1 MSRLPDFRLETY
13 FSKWEFN
20 TKYNLCASDSESL
33 SFKELL
39 EISREEDKAL
49 LDNMSFG
56 YTETYGDKK
65 LRKIIASLY
74 ENSSHKDILTFS
86 GAEEAIYISMKSILD
101 KDDHA
106 IVFAPNYQS
115 AQTLPQSICDVTVLN
130 LNPNDDWDVN
140 LDQLKSSIK
149 KNTKLISINFPHNP
163 TGKIISRSD
172 QNEIINICRENNI
185 YLFSDEI
192 YRMMERDI
200 KKRLPQISD
209 LYEKGISL
217 NGMSKSYG
225 MPGIRMGWVNSK
237 DHKLLDIMERMKHY
251 LSICNSAP
259 NEILTIMAL
268 NSRVKVL
275 ERANAIIRKNLTELN
290 KFFNE
295 HKELFSWKEPDGGCI
310 AYPKYLGSDGVE
322 NFCEK
327 LIKENSVLLLPS
339 SVYLSVNENGPKN
352 HFRIGFGRKNM
363 TSALREL
370 EKFVN
375 NNYSF

>member
-39 EISREEDKAL
+39 EFSRDKDKAL

-65 LRKIIASLY
+65 LREIIASLY
-74 ENSSHKDILTFS
+74 ENSSYRDILTFS
-86 GAEEAIYISMKSILD
+86 GAEEAIYVSMKSILD

-130 LNPNDDWDVN
+130 LNSNEDWNIN
-140 LDQLKSSIK
+140 LDQLKSSIQ

-163 TGKIISRSD
+163 TGKIISKSD

-200 KKRLPQISD
+200 KKRLPQVSD

-225 MPGIRMGWVNSK
+225 MPGIRMGWVNTN

-259 NEILTIMAL
+259 NEILSIMAL
-268 NSRVKVL
+268 NSRDKIL
-275 ERANAIIRKNLTELN
+275 ERANSIIRKNLTELN
-290 KFFNE
+290 KFFNDY
-295 HKELFSWKEPDGGCI
+295 KELFSWNEPDGGCI
-310 AYPKYLGSDGVE
+310 SYPKYLGSDGVE

-339 SVYLSVNENGPKN
+339 SVYLSVNKNGPKN

-363 TSALREL
+363 ISALREL

-375 NNYSF
+375 KNYSF